1 MLIIDQARLSKFILS
16 NPRLFSKYHAITNR
30 STIGTYNAGWRK
42 TEKKLFLVVWH
53 RFANSN
59 GCKKSNGQLHA
70 LDRLNSSMYFSLWWV
85 CQMPILVQ
93 QLPILWYCCQSNM
106 YQEVESTDAKK
117 KFWFHFFFKS
127 DYNYQDFRQ
136 TPFAKL
142 KAMIR

>member
-1 MLIIDQARLSKFILS
+1 MLSIDQARLSKFILS

-30 STIGTYNAGWRK
+30 STIGTYNVGWRK

-106 YQEVESTDAKK
+106 FLEFEYETDTK
-117 KFWFHFFFKS
+117 KFLVSFFF
-127 DYNYQDFRQ
+127 Q
-136 TPFAKL
+136 
-142 KAMIR
+142 IRL